1 MPLLQTSP
9 HQMKSTDPNKPQN
22 RVLVGG
28 SLARGYSSG
37 VERSLRMRYLRF
49 NRGRTRP
56 RVQIPLPPLRIFF
69 LVLGGVDIV
78 FGVFCGAGMCFWCV
92 WFFFWWFVVFLVCSE
107 VEGGEKSRKSKGEE
121 PSVARSTQR
130 GIESDK
136 NHLKWR

>member
-1 MPLLQTSP
+1 
-9 HQMKSTDPNKPQN
+9 
-22 RVLVGG
+22 
-28 SLARGYSSG
+28 
-37 VERSLRMRYLRF
+37 MRYFSISRSVQG
-49 NRGRTRP
+49 RGFKS
-56 RVQIPLPPLRIFF
+56 LYLHCGFFF